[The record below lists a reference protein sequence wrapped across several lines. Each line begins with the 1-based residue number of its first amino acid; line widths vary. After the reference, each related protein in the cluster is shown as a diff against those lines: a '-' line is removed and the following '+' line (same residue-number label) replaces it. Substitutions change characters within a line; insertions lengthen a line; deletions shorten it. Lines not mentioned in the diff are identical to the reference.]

1 MLCIYIHNLNLQNC
15 NICLQNWNLHTFG
28 DDFLNSKT
36 VLELQKRKGMYVDEN
51 KKP

>member
-1 MLCIYIHNLNLQNC
+1 MLWIYIHNFNLQNC
-15 NICLQNWNLHTFG
+15 NICLQNWNLHIICN
-28 DDFLNSKT
+28 DFLNSKT

>member
-28 DDFLNSKT
+28 DDFLNLKT
-36 VLELQKRKGMYVDEN
+36 VL
-51 KKP
+51 